1 MNELYTVNGQE
12 YSVGSN
18 NLQSFLT
25 QFPDAVKKDPSAK
38 TSPISQSAL
47 VEPGT
52 ALNMGFNLGS
62 TSLGSQEDDTFIE
75 RALGKNII
83 TDFFG
88 DIYRSAEQGFA
99 ASQAVGENLD
109 LFNQGVDASD
119 ETILKAIEANRK
131 AMGAGMSDEMRDF
144 SRIYEEEG
152 KGVWGFIKGVINNP
166 TIIPQV
172 FTSSMATL
180 AGSFFDAPEVAGT
193 AIASAGTGA
202 LAGGA
207 IAGGATFGTGAPL
220 GAFAGGAAGF
230 FGGLGGAMEAGL
242 TFGELLQEE
251 LKKEGKDFSLD
262 NVKEFLADEEKYNLV
277 KRRAVGR
284 GLAIGAIESLSGG
297 LAGRAAGTLR
307 RAGRPLAAVAAGVG
321 VEAVGGGTGEVAGRL
336 AANQEMDVAEI
347 GFEAIAGT
355 ATAPVNVA
363 IGMINQPT
371 YKIKGKKAT
380 KADILNQLKGED
392 VDIAGVDFSIENDP
406 NLQEAVT
413 NRQRNIRTK
422 ASIRQANPNLSP
434 TQIDTTQIDTLAAI
448 QDQIDVLETNKTREG
463 QKKKKDLQ
471 NQYDTTRDTFVE
483 NPESYAKDQMQDIT
497 NTQID
502 NALAEQD
509 RFISET
515 FQNDK
520 NFSKTVVD
528 VLGGLGV
535 PLNILKVSSVEDL
548 KVALTKMGVPEE
560 KLTPEYLQEQ
570 FTKGGLFN
578 NGMFFVNENV
588 ISEQAKE
595 GANLDFTYS
604 HETVHGLSNLF
615 IKNVPSLIIE
625 LQKIIG
631 TEQTQL
637 VHERMDARKEAVD
650 IEIDSNATK
659 FSQEQIRYAEEF
671 LSNYMEVLKSNK
683 ANDNILTKIGEF
695 IRKYI
700 LKPLGYKK
708 AGFKTASE
716 INEFIKDF
724 AREDIKSVEKTLSEA
739 KQVDRTSEDIVE
751 EPLAAALFEEIDGL
765 VPKNIKTKAEYDV
778 FTRSPEGVKIFNS
791 IYTGAISNYIKNR
804 SVSQEESQKVID
816 GTIERVLKFNPESKR
831 ADGSVIGMQGFVER
845 IMSDTR
851 FAKLDAKKALFEQSE
866 RTKKEVN
873 VDESEAA
880 ERSTVQI
887 ADETTSV
894 ETTVTQKQ
902 GTQIK
907 ALSKLTANQPEL
919 KQEYEAAVKDFI
931 ENENIEELNYKTL
944 GDITPNTTLR
954 IFNSSD
960 NFIKANGEVLHAILP
975 LGAMK
980 QSYGSTGLKTSTGM
994 KQTILNNFYKK
1005 ESRADMKKG
1014 TAAGLPVQT
1023 KLPFDKKQW
1032 NELFTKRS
1040 GDRNQK
1046 TLIKALQ
1053 TEVGRAITNSEV
1065 RRQILES
1072 IEKGESKYEV
1082 GVVNKLADGKSELL
1096 AAQTFVKDTNG
1107 NVEKTQDA
1115 INANMSLYD
1124 PSPKKITKVNEILKP
1139 MYARFIAQYPEQ
1151 KNKKT
1156 PISLKNFKRYVEEYN
1171 AEKIVLNNNKNLE
1184 SLNDLKGPS
1193 NKEGS
1198 DLAFISP
1205 NNNILKMEAKSKM
1218 ADQTGEVSVR
1228 FKNNEISQGKNPM
1241 DQSKFAVVKK
1251 HLVDSGF
1258 VIKLKEYLE
1267 EAKATVT
1274 KDGVIRVTEE
1284 GHNRA
1289 KAKGLLPNTEIK
1301 FDNVS
1306 NILQH
1311 YDGTDILYHAK
1322 EDKFHALNNTVDNIP
1337 FLEGKSKYEIRLKR
1351 SGGNVN
1357 IVVVNRITSISSKGV
1372 KASTHKFGLAAK
1384 PFNAKAEFAGILEET
1399 KGMAME
1405 DVPSF
1410 IASKQRGKKKD
1421 RFRPLIPYSAED
1433 FEGLMY
1439 PLYGKGDVGN
1449 KNALWFKDNIYRPL
1463 AEGLMAFDAVKQATL
1478 QNFKEVKKEI
1488 KASGIDLS
1496 AESSIPGY
1504 TKEQALR
1511 VRLWVKKG
1519 YTVPGLSKNEAKTL
1533 SNSVRQDFDSMQL
1546 MEKLDNIFEEKI
1558 YPEPGE
1564 TNDWLAGTM
1573 LTDILDHVNDVTRK
1587 EYLTP
1592 FFNNVDEAIGVL
1604 GRGGKLEGDNVN
1616 KLRALMGENYIDAL
1630 ENILNRIRTGR
1641 NRNIDKTDDITNS
1654 FLDWTNNSVGTIMF
1668 FNTRS
1673 ALLQTISSFNFI
1685 NWSDNN
1691 IVKAGAAFA
1700 DQKQFWADFA
1710 FLYNSDF
1717 LKARRSGL
1725 KTDVN
1730 ADEIANATANSTNK
1744 VKSALAAILKKG
1756 FLPTQI
1762 ADSFA
1767 ISIGGASFYRN
1778 RLNKYLSEGMSK
1790 KQAEEQTFLDFQEL
1804 AETAQQSSRPD
1815 KISKQQASP
1824 LGRLI
1829 LAFQNTPM
1837 QYTRLM
1843 KKAALDLI
1851 NKRGDW
1857 KSNVSKI
1864 VYYGAIQN
1872 LIFHAL
1878 QTALFALA
1886 FDNEE
1891 EDEKKDRLFNIGNRM
1906 ADTLIVGTGVYGA
1919 IAATTKNVIL
1929 EIIKQEKGRKDFTQA
1944 AIKTTSLSPP
1954 INSKLQKMIRAG
1966 RRFTYKQ
1973 EREKIRELGLDTKNP
1988 AVISAGEVLSAV
2000 FNLPADR
2007 AIRKWNNLVL
2017 ASNSETE
2024 LWQSIALALGYSEW
2038 DVKLGPN
2045 QKEPKMNAR
2054 IKIPRTKI
2062 KREKIKREKIKRN

>member
-1 MNELYTVNGQE
+1 MEEYIINGE
-12 YSVGSN
+12 TFSKDS
-18 NLQSFLT
+18 LQIVADRKGITFDQLLQDNTSI
-25 QFPDAVKKDPSAK
+25 QAK
-38 TSPISQSAL
+38 TSPANQSAFA
-47 VEPGT
+47 EPGT
-52 ALNMGFNLGS
+52 ALNMGSSLGS
-62 TSLGSQEDDTFIE
+62 TSLESQEDDTFIE

-99 ASQAVGENLD
+99 ASQAVGENID

-144 SRIYEEEG
+144 SKIYEEEG

-172 FTSSMATL
+172 FTSSMTTL
-180 AGSFFDAPEVAGT
+180 IGSALDSDEVAKT
-193 AIASAGTGA
+193 AIAGAGA
-202 LAGGA
+202 
-207 IAGGATFGTGAPL
+207 GATAGFFGGFGIGAVP
-220 GAFAGGAAGF
+220 GGFAGL
-230 FGGLGGAMEAGL
+230 FGGLGGAMETGL

-251 LKKEGKDFSLD
+251 LKKEGKDFSLN
-262 NVKEFLADEEKYNLV
+262 NVKEFLADEKKYNLI

-284 GLAIGAIESLSGG
+284 GIAIGAIETLSGG
-297 LAGRAAGTLR
+297 LAGKAARTLSSG
-307 RAGRPLAAVAAGVG
+307 GRPLAAVAAGVG
-321 VEAVGGGTGEVAGRL
+321 VEAVGGGTGEVVGRL
-336 AANQEMDVAEI
+336 AADQEMDVAEI

-355 ATAPVNVA
+355 ATAPVNIA
-363 IGMINQPT
+363 AGMVNQPT
-371 YKIKGKKAT
+371 YSIHGKKAT

-392 VDIAGVDFSIENDP
+392 IDVSSVPFDVKNDP
-406 NLQEAVT
+406 NLQ
-413 NRQRNIRTK
+413 K
-422 ASIRQANPNLSP
+422 
-434 TQIDTTQIDTLAAI
+434 QIDDRFESINIKANLKNTRVTDEADINKM
-448 QDQIDVLETNKTREG
+448 VELE
-463 QKKKKDLQ
+463 KKKKALEGNDTEAAKMDLSDIKSEIKEIAEKYNSTGRKSKATTELEGKNKQILDNLASQ
-471 NQYDTTRDTFVE
+471 NVLSTIAFAKSFEGSDILDLKTITYDNPNDFAKAAEEAGVETSIGFYLDGVFHVDQRAAAKEQMINVGGHEVLHGILEQYFGD
-483 NPESYAKDQMQDIT
+483 
-497 NTQID
+497 
-502 NALAEQD
+502 
-509 RFISET
+509 ET
-515 FQNDK
+515 ADLVTKFR
-520 NFSKTVVD
+520 KTVSSKSDAFITKRIVD
-528 VLGGLGV
+528 
-535 PLNILKVSSVEDL
+535 NYKV
-548 KVALTKMGVPEE
+548 EE
-560 KLTPEYLQEQ
+560 GSLAFNKEYLSQ
-570 FTKGGLFN
+570 FSDAVANGEIQYNDSIFN
-578 NGMFFVNENV
+578 TIGN
-588 ISEQAKE
+588 
-595 GANLDFTYS
+595 
-604 HETVHGLSNLF
+604 F
-615 IKNVPSLIIE
+615 I
-625 LQKIIG
+625 
-631 TEQTQL
+631 
-637 VHERMDARKEAVD
+637 VD
-650 IEIDSNATK
+650 
-659 FSQEQIRYAEEF
+659 
-671 LSNYMEVLKSNK
+671 
-683 ANDNILTKIGEF
+683 
-695 IRKYI
+695 YI
-700 LKPLGYKK
+700 LKPLG
-708 AGFKTASE
+708 FS
-716 INEFIKDF
+716 NIKFDTGRDVYNF
-724 AREDIKSVEKTLSEA
+724 MREYSGSIKEGTLSPKIYKA
-739 KQVDRTSEDIVE
+739 LKQRDKLETVTGQAQESK
-751 EPLAAALFEEIDGL
+751 ALFEEINNL
-765 VPKNIKTKAEYDV
+765 VPKNIKTKAQYDA
-778 FTRSPEGVKIFNS
+778 FTRSREGVKVFNS

-804 SVSQEESQKVID
+804 SVSQAESQKVID

-851 FAKLDAKKALFEQSE
+851 FAKLDAKKALFEEGE

-887 ADETTSV
+887 ADEATPT
-894 ETTVTQKQ
+894 ETTTTENQ

-907 ALSKLTANQPEL
+907 ALPKLTVGNPEL
-919 KQEYEAAVKDFI
+919 QTEYEAKVKDFVDN
-931 ENENIEELNYKTL
+931 NEVDLLNYKTL
-944 GDITPNTTLR
+944 EDVAPEVTQK

-960 NFIKANGEVLHAILP
+960 NFVKANGEVLHAILP
-975 LGAMK
+975 LGAMS
-980 QSYGSTGLKTSTGM
+980 QSKGSTFGTATGI
-994 KQTILNNFYKK
+994 KGTILNNFYKK

-1014 TAAGLPVQT
+1014 TAAGLPVQN
-1023 KLPFDKKQW
+1023 KLKFDKKQW

-1053 TEVGRAITNSEV
+1053 REVGRAITNSEV
-1065 RRQILES
+1065 RKLVEP
-1072 IEKGESKYEV
+1072 KV
-1082 GVVNKLADGKSELL
+1082 AVVLADGKSAAL
-1096 AAQTFVKDTNG
+1096 ATR
-1107 NVEKTQDA
+1107 
-1115 INANMSLYD
+1115 
-1124 PSPKKITKVNEILKP
+1124 KVNINT
-1139 MYARFIAQYPEQ
+1139 PEQ
-1151 KNKKT
+1151 ATKYGN
-1156 PISLKNFKRYVEEYN
+1156 
-1171 AEKIVLNNNKNLE
+1171 
-1184 SLNDLKGPS
+1184 
-1193 NKEGS
+1193 
-1198 DLAFISP
+1198 
-1205 NNNILKMEAKSKM
+1205 
-1218 ADQTGEVSVR
+1218 Q
-1228 FKNNEISQGKNPM
+1228 
-1241 DQSKFAVVKK
+1241 
-1251 HLVDSGF
+1251 
-1258 VIKLKEYLE
+1258 LKEIVE
-1267 EAKATVT
+1267 S
-1274 KDGVIRVTEE
+1274 GIFPE
-1284 GHNRA
+1284 GMFTSRT
-1289 KAKGLLPNTEIK
+1289 LLPNRRVIDNTFREEIK
-1301 FDNVS
+1301 KVLNKVNYGKKNSAYGKTPVYKHMGSNLKTFLDHIKKDPQRLVKYNAKTEKIGKDFWLAFNKAAEQFPNYKETLSHMVYVS
-1306 NILQH
+1306 QENRDHPHPLMAEVVA
-1311 YDGTDILYHAK
+1311 YDKKAGNKKL
-1322 EDKFHALNNTVDNIP
+1322 
-1337 FLEGKSKYEIRLKR
+1337 KYEHAVPVGFAADYLIEAAFNKNINFNEAFNLLKKNYKQVAFNEVDAGIIDRLAGKIGMPKGWNIDKDNWTAR
-1351 SGGNVN
+1351 YDVASKEINLDNLEWIAGGRNAFASK
-1357 IVVVNRITSISSKGV
+1357 SISK
-1372 KASTHKFGLAAK
+1372 
-1384 PFNAKAEFAGILEET
+1384 EFAGILQET

-1463 AEGLMAFDAVKQATL
+1463 AEGLMTFDAVKQATL
-1478 QNFKEVKKEI
+1478 QNFKQVKKEI

-1496 AESSIPGY
+1496 AESPIPGY

-1519 YTVPGLSKNEAKTL
+1519 YTVPGLSKNEAKAL

-1573 LTDILDHVNDVTRK
+1573 LTDILDHVNDKTRK
-1587 EYLTP
+1587 EYLAP

-1604 GRGGKLEGDNVN
+1604 GRGGKLQGDNVN

-1778 RLNKYLSEGMSK
+1778 RLNKYLSEGISK

-1804 AETAQQSSRPD
+1804 SETAQQSSRPD

-1886 FDNEE
+1886 FDDEE
-1891 EDEKKDRLFNIGNRM
+1891 EDDKKDRLFNIGNRM

-1929 EIIKQEKGRKDFTQA
+1929 EVIKQEKGRKDFTQA

-1973 EREKIRELGLDTKNP
+1973 EREKMRELGLDTKNP
-1988 AVISAGEVLSAV
+1988 AVISSGEILSAV

-2024 LWQSIALALGYSEW
+2024 LWQSIALSLGYSEW

-2045 QKEPKMNAR
+2045 QKEPKMNSR
-2054 IKIPRTKI
+2054 LSVPREKGKSREKV
-2062 KREKIKREKIKRN
+2062 KRETIKRN

>member
-38 TSPISQSAL
+38 TSPTSQSAL

-62 TSLGSQEDDTFIE
+62 TSLESQEDDTFIE

-88 DIYRSAEQGFA
+88 DIYRSAEQGFTA
-99 ASQAVGENLD
+99 AQAVGENLD
-109 LFNQGVDASD
+109 LYNQGVDASD

-193 AIASAGTGA
+193 AIAAAGTGA
-202 LAGGA
+202 AAGA
-207 IAGGATFGTGAPL
+207 AITPYIAGAGAVP
-220 GAFAGGAAGF
+220 GGFAGF

-251 LKKEGKDFSLD
+251 LKKEGKDFSLN
-262 NVKEFLADEEKYNLV
+262 NVKEFLADEEKYDLV

-284 GLAIGAIESLSGG
+284 GIAIGAIESLSGG
-297 LAGRAAGTLR
+297 LAGKAAGTLYR
-307 RAGRPLAAVAAGVG
+307 GGRPLAAVAAGVG
-321 VEAVGGGTGEVAGRL
+321 VESVGGGTGEVAGRL

-355 ATAPVNVA
+355 ATAPVSIA
-363 IGMINQPT
+363 AGILNQPT
-371 YKIKGKKAT
+371 YKIKGKKVT

-434 TQIDTTQIDTLAAI
+434 TQIDKLAAI
-448 QDQIDVLETNKTREG
+448 QDQIDVLETNKTITG
-463 QKKKKDLQ
+463 KNKKKDLT
-471 NQYDTTRDTFVE
+471 NQYNETEAAFIE

-560 KLTPEYLQEQ
+560 KLTPKYLQEQ
-570 FTKGGLFN
+570 FKKGGLFN

-615 IKNVPSLIIE
+615 IKNVPSLITE

-631 TEQTQL
+631 TEQTEL
-637 VHERMDARKEAVD
+637 VHTRMKERQEAAD
-650 IEIDSNATK
+650 IKIDGNETK

-671 LSNYMEVLKSNK
+671 LANYMEVLKSNK

-724 AREDIKSVEKTLSEA
+724 AREDVKSVEKTLSEA
-739 KQVDRTSEDIVE
+739 KQVDRSEKIVADK
-751 EPLAAALFEEIDGL
+751 PLAAALFEEIDGL

-831 ADGSVIGMQGFVER
+831 ADGSIIGMQGFVER

-980 QSYGSTGLKTSTGM
+980 QSYGGTGLKTSTGM

-1023 KLPFDKKQW
+1023 KLPFDQKQW

-1107 NVEKTQDA
+1107 KVEKTQVA
-1115 INANMSLYD
+1115 INENIVKYD
-1124 PSPKKITKVNEILKP
+1124 PRPKEITKVDNILKE
-1139 MYARFIAQYPEQ
+1139 MYTRFIAQYPEQ

-1156 PISLKNFKRYVEEYN
+1156 PLSLKNFRRYVEEYN
-1171 AEKIVLNNNKNLE
+1171 AEKIVLINNDNLE

-1193 NKEGS
+1193 NSEGS

-1205 NNNILKMEAKSKM
+1205 NNNILKIEAKSKM

-1258 VIKLKEYLE
+1258 VIKLKEYLK

-1337 FLEGKSKYEIRLKR
+1337 FLQGKSKYEIRLKR

-1357 IVVVNRITSISSKGV
+1357 IVIVNRITSISSKGV

-1384 PFNAKAEFAGILEET
+1384 PFNAKAEIAGILEET

-1587 EYLTP
+1587 EYLAP

-1604 GRGGKLEGDNVN
+1604 GRGGKLQGDNVN

-1886 FDNEE
+1886 FDDEE
-1891 EDEKKDRLFNIGNRM
+1891 EDDKKDRLFNIGNRM

-2054 IKIPRTKI
+2054 IKIPRQKI
-2062 KREKIKREKIKRN
+2062 KREKIKREKIKRD